1 MLEQLGHSTEE
12 PISEKDISISFP
24 QCSQF
29 IDIGS
34 SPKSLSRF
42 LDITTHPFKNIKL
55 EVRAMQELPIH
66 CVNLKAFRTSLNM
79 SQVKIAVKLGITQST
94 YWQIENGVINP
105 SYKFLKRLANS
116 FPNVN
121 LNELLFKRGYSSCIC
136 NITALENNVK

>member
-12 PISEKDISISFP
+12 PISEKDISTSFP

-29 IDIGS
+29 IDIGF

-79 SQVKIAVKLGITQST
+79 YQKDIAAKLGVST
-94 YWQIENGVINP
+94 TLYRDVENGRVNP
-105 SYKFLKRLANS
+105 TYNFLKKLAKA
-116 FPNVN
+116 FPDININ
-121 LNELLFKRGYSSCIC
+121 KILFDTGLFKLYM
-136 NITALENNVK
+136 

>member
-29 IDIGS
+29 IDIGF

-79 SQVKIAVKLGITQST
+79 YQKDMAAKLGMTQPA

-116 FPNVN
+116 FPDLN
-121 LNELLFKRGYSSCIC
+121 LNELLFSNEYSNRIS
-136 NITALENNVK
+136 NISV